1 MKKKLLFIIWS
12 YTYGGGAEALLT
24 TIVNHLDPDKY
35 DISIIE
41 FHHAD
46 IKIEPVRDD
55 IHVLPCI
62 EAVKTPE
69 KYSKIYQLYNT
80 PEVLID
86 TYIGKSYDLYISF
99 NYQIPT
105 FLLPKGTK
113 NIAWIHSDVYDL
125 AEEDM
130 KKERRRQD
138 AAFNNVRKIVA
149 ISDNTEKSICELF
162 PRHADKIVKI
172 YNGVDAEVIRNK
184 SVERAEIAID
194 SPAVVFVGRLEER
207 KAPARLVDVLRL
219 IHERGMYVHLYYLG
233 QGEEQETINQK
244 TEEYGLK
251 EYVHLTGYHQ
261 NPFPIVKQCDVVCLL
276 SKSEGFSMCLLE
288 SIVLGKA
295 FVATPVGG
303 ATELSNCMRCG
314 RIVETD
320 EEAAIAVCE
329 LVDMKKEAIKTACRE
344 SLKRFELMHYIE
356 QIEDLFDTVMDETDR
371 REI

>member
-1 MKKKLLFIIWS
+1 MMKKKLLFIIWS

-172 YNGVDAEVIRNK
+172 YNGDRK
-184 SVERAEIAID
+184 SV
-194 SPAVVFVGRLEER
+194 V
-207 KAPARLVDVLRL
+207 
-219 IHERGMYVHLYYLG
+219 
-233 QGEEQETINQK
+233 
-244 TEEYGLK
+244 
-251 EYVHLTGYHQ
+251 
-261 NPFPIVKQCDVVCLL
+261 
-276 SKSEGFSMCLLE
+276 
-288 SIVLGKA
+288 
-295 FVATPVGG
+295 
-303 ATELSNCMRCG
+303 
-314 RIVETD
+314 
-320 EEAAIAVCE
+320 
-329 LVDMKKEAIKTACRE
+329 
-344 SLKRFELMHYIE
+344 
-356 QIEDLFDTVMDETDR
+356 
-371 REI
+371 